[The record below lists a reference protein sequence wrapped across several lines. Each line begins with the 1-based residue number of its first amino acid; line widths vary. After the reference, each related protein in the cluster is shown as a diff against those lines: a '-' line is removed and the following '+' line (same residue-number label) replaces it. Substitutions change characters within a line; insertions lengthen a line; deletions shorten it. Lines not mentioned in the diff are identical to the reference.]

1 MTDPKIREECTFLV
15 CAASPHILKM
25 WFFYNFRMD
34 TVLVHKSTIVDK
46 QAQYGL

>member
-1 MTDPKIREECTFLV
+1 
-15 CAASPHILKM
+15 M